1 MSETKVFAFPES
13 SNTGMDAALL
23 ANLNRNNDPMAAMAM
38 MNGGMNGM
46 WNNP

>member
-13 SNTGMDAALL
+13 NNTGMDAALL